1 MVTSAA
7 SNILIRDDD
16 IVGIIDLETA
26 GWYLLYWEYTSPYQ
40 GNPQNSFWVYKTD
53 KYGWNPS
60 KMVWRRLSHPDSGLI
75 QGSVLSGHKTHLL
88 HGTVA
93 WLSERPYSFSYQ
105 FDACDESS
113 SDSDVTWFPGDGVCP
128 TTTQFNHCC
137 QSKIDNWINAASA
150 RLEGTESLNYYIS
163 AFLNLLKDVPP
174 FYNRPPGTVQ
184 LSGKAK
190 SFLVLK
196 SSLQMRT
203 TEDSN
208 CEQDHRFIDYLQCV
222 GSPSPVLYQT
232 KTKNQLE
239 VSIPT
244 CAKPLRSGYLTN
256 IVLAWSYII
265 SCRWVEIL
273 QKAGEK
279 SQILHD
285 QGMQIEG
292 SFWDIVTQDC
302 WKARVE
308 NQNGAFYS
316 PWMFR
321 REGTSRKRR
330 NWEPATPDSLLAFH
344 ILMDFCASEGL
355 EGELL
360 TGFVS
365 VLISTSRHAPSP
377 KLAPSIKV
385 STSPIHSLQ
394 RLQDNSFSEL
404 FDSIDRYSLLCSAFF
419 DPCVPCNLV
428 GAASLGVKKA
438 LSQLDGIDNRQL
450 LLAITNTKPHLSLL
464 WAAAVCNGQAT
475 SFLNLLFTSIIPRAN
490 EYQTSYFCR
499 PELSVPWSHAPPFG
513 TTTVENLSLEVRA
526 HIAHMHVPI
535 SWKNYWLLDSGE
547 RIPAGSQHEIAR
559 VEADIICHSHS
570 ARETTDL
577 PYHERRLADE
587 QSGVATSR
595 LFNWHRGYDDGVWLD
610 DGRMEI
616 ETVRRLQMHPWII
629 DQFDDRGDEPVEEPT
644 HRGVSAERILRW
656 RDGVEMHANER
667 L

>member
-1 MVTSAA
+1 METGVSDLQLAA
-7 SNILIRDDD
+7 
-16 IVGIIDLETA
+16 
-26 GWYLLYWEYTSPYQ
+26 TSPKQ
-40 GNPQNSFWVYKTD
+40 Q
-53 KYGWNPS
+53 
-60 KMVWRRLSHPDSGLI
+60 R
-75 QGSVLSGHKTHLL
+75 
-88 HGTVA
+88 GTSSA
-93 WLSERPYSFSYQ
+93 DQ
-105 FDACDESS
+105 FDACDESN

-150 RLEGTESLNYYIS
+150 RLEGTESLDYYIS

-174 FYNRPPGTVQ
+174 FYNCPLGTVQ
-184 LSGKAK
+184 LSGRAK

-222 GSPSPVLYQT
+222 GSPSPVLYWT
-232 KTKNQLE
+232 KTETQLE

-273 QKAGEK
+273 QRAGEK

-285 QGMQIEG
+285 QGMQVGE

-302 WKARVE
+302 WKARVK

-321 REGTSRKRR
+321 REGTSLKRR
-330 NWEPATPDSLLAFH
+330 NWEPATPNSRLAFH

-377 KLAPSIKV
+377 KFAPPIKV
-385 STSPIHSLQ
+385 STPPIRSSQ
-394 RLQDNSFSEL
+394 KLQDKPFSEL
-404 FDSIDRYSLLCSAFF
+404 FDSIDRCLSLSSTQDALDSLLCSAFF

-428 GAASLGVKKA
+428 GATSLGVKEA

-450 LLAITNTKPHLSLL
+450 LLAITNTKPHLTLL

-475 SFLNLLFTSIIPRAN
+475 SFLKLALHGLPPICLVAAFWTNTTQSFLQILYPVRNSEVSIVPRAN
-490 EYQTSYFCR
+490 EFQTSYFCR

-513 TTTVENLSLEVRA
+513 TTTVKNLSLEVRA
-526 HIAHMHVPI
+526 HLAHIHVPI
-535 SWKNYWLLDSGE
+535 SWRNYWLLDSGE

-559 VEADIICHSHS
+559 VEADIICHSIPQGKLRS
-570 ARETTDL
+570 NL
-577 PYHERRLADE
+577 PYHERRLDDE
-587 QSGVATSR
+587 QSGIATSR
-595 LFNWHRGYDDGVWLD
+595 LFNWHRGYDDGIWLD
-610 DGRMEI
+610 DGQVDI
-616 ETVRRLQMHPWII
+616 KNVRRLQMHPWII
-629 DQFDDRGDEPVEEPT
+629 DQFDDRGDEPVDEPT
-644 HRGVSAERILRW
+644 HRGVSVERILRW
-656 RDGVEMHANER
+656 RDGVEMHANEQ